1 MGLFV
6 LGSDFENKLKA
17 QKRFVTSIVLYISQL
32 CVPVVGGYM
41 ADEAHKINAL
51 YTVWSGAKL
60 N

>member
-6 LGSDFENKLKA
+6 LGNDFENKLKA
-17 QKRFVTSIVLYISQL
+17 QKRFVRSILLYISQL

-41 ADEAHKINAL
+41 AGEAQKTNVL
-51 YTVWSGAKL
+51 YIVWSGATL